1 MCGLY
6 VIQAQYPSQKV
17 FCNNLKRTNDQ
28 IAVNM
33 KIWCKSK
40 AAFTE
45 QATISISVLW
55 LFWSYWY
62 INLPFKKTHN
72 WSQKRDSEMKDV
84 SFLKYFNF
92 IKNSVLYLRLW
103 ENNLLRMLKRIL
115 QWHYYKDSYFFISCI
130 NIRIAYKI
138 SKSFTK

>member
-6 VIQAQYPSQKV
+6 VIQAQYPSQKF

-62 INLPFKKTHN
+62 INLPL
-72 WSQKRDSEMKDV
+72 RDSEMKDV

-92 IKNSVLYLRLW
+92 IKIVCCICVFERTL
-103 ENNLLRMLKRIL
+103 NNLLRMLRIL
-115 QWHYYKDSYFFISCI
+115 QWHYYKDLCFFISCR
-130 NIRIAYKI
+130 NIRIALYKI
-138 SKSFTK
+138 CKSFTK